1 MRRLPIYF
9 LIDVSESMV
18 GEPIKNVQLGMK
30 EIIQELRT
38 DPYALESAYISII
51 AFAGSAHQI
60 QPLTELSQFY
70 PPLEFPIGSGT
81 ALGDALDFLSSSID
95 REVTKNSTTQKGDF
109 KPLVF
114 LFTDGTPTDNY
125 RKAFDRWNKKYRKGT
140 NLVAVSIGDNVN
152 TKILGQITENV
163 LLLKNTKASDFRN
176 FFKWV
181 SQSIKASSMS
191 VNDTGKDELNLDR
204 VSDFNIEIVD
214 VNKDV
219 VIDENFVVLHA
230 KCSSMLKDYLCK
242 YAKRFSIVTD
252 GREQVV
258 NSQVFNAVG
267 NYPIDAETYKK
278 YSGSNSSNLNINAS
292 ALRDIRCC
300 PHCGNQ
306 GSAVCVNC
314 GNVFCVSFLNPTVTC
329 PWCEE
334 ELFLREDNSCDF
346 SINRTQG

>member
-60 QPLTELSQFY
+60 QPLIELSQFY
-70 PPLEFPIGSGT
+70 PPLEYPIGSGT
-81 ALGDALDFLSSSID
+81 ALGCALDFLSSSIE
-95 REVTKNSTTQKGDF
+95 REVMKNTTTQKGDF
-109 KPLVF
+109 KPLIF
-114 LFTDGTPTDNY
+114 LFTDGSPTDNY
-125 RKAFDRWNKKYRKGT
+125 RAAFDRWNCKHRKGT

-191 VNDTGKDELNLDR
+191 VNDTGNDDLNLDR
-204 VSDFNIEIVD
+204 VSDFNIEVVD
-214 VNKDV
+214 GNKDV
-219 VIDENFVVLHA
+219 MIDENFVVLHA
-230 KCSSMLKDYLCK
+230 KCSSTLKDYLSK

-252 GREQVV
+252 GREQEF

-267 NYPIDAETYKK
+267 NYPIDSETYKK
-278 YSGSNSSNLNINAS
+278 FSGPNSTNLNINAS
-292 ALRDIRCC
+292 ALRDIRSC

-306 GSAVCVNC
+306 SGAVCSNC
-314 GNVFCVSFLNPTVTC
+314 GNVFCVGFCQPAVIC
-329 PWCEE
+329 PWCKT
-334 ELFLREDNSCDF
+334 ELFLGEGGDSDF